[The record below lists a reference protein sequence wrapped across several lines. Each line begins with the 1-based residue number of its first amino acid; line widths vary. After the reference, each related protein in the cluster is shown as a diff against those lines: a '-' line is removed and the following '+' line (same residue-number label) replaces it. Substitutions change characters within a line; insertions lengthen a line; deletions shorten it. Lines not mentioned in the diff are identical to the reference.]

1 MYGEEIHFGKLLLKL
16 VVLNG
21 FDTFNRGD
29 PIGFLCYPGWM
40 CEPSLRKVG
49 QGILKLLIGNGFG
62 TFYPSDLDR

>member
-29 PIGFLCYPGWM
+29 PNRVP
-40 CEPSLRKVG
+40 
-49 QGILKLLIGNGFG
+49 LL
-62 TFYPSDLDR
+62 PRMDV